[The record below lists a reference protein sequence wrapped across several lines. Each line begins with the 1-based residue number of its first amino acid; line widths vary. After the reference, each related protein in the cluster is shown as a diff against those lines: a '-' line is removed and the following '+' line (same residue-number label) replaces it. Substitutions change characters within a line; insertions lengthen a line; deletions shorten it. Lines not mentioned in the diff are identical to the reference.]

1 MPPLIPTSSVS
12 YVELLPFVGT
22 GSTRNTDRL
31 AVDDGFATPCL
42 RTGDGGKMDG
52 VHSSLSGNR
61 EISVFRALGLKKIL
75 ATKDKKPVMSG
86 HLSVDGVLAE
96 QAGWFDEQHYLGAGR
111 PVGDYLRQV
120 VRRRGVVVALL
131 VWGPACYALKD
142 RDLWIGWSA
151 NQWVERFGY
160 APVLAEPF
168 AASLTRKC
176 QRTRKRDA
184 LTSTESR

>member
-1 MPPLIPTSSVS
+1 M
-12 YVELLPFVGT
+12 
-22 GSTRNTDRL
+22 
-31 AVDDGFATPCL
+31 
-42 RTGDGGKMDG
+42 
-52 VHSSLSGNR
+52 SGN
-61 EISVFRALGLKKIL
+61 
-75 ATKDKKPVMSG
+75 
-86 HLSVDGVLAE
+86 LSVEEVVAE
-96 QAGWFDEQHYLGAGR
+96 QAGWFDEQLGEHHYLGAGR